1 MTDNNKEQKKT
12 ASEKIS
18 NFLAKYRFFLIGIIV
33 ACIVVAIVLGIVLTV
48 MDSSKEKAL
57 SQLDKI
63 VYSLTQVSAEELPA
77 AQDKALDDI
86 LALTQGKGGKV
97 AKVRGNM
104 AAAEIYFSRQQW
116 QEACDAW
123 LNAALADEKAY
134 TAAVCYFNAAVAY
147 EELGNSEAAL
157 ANYEKVL
164 QDSEC
169 LFVPRAIFSLGR
181 INESLNDYA
190 TASNWYNKLVDEYAS
205 DNWASL
211 AKSRL
216 IELEIE
222 SKIQ

>member
-104 AAAEIYFSRQQW
+104 AATEIYFSRQQW

-123 LNAALADEKAY
+123 LNAALADEKPILQLFAIS
-134 TAAVCYFNAAVAY
+134 TQLLHMKSLEIQKLHLLTMKKYFRIQNV
-147 EELGNSEAAL
+147 
-157 ANYEKVL
+157 
-164 QDSEC
+164 C
-169 LFVPRAIFSLGR
+169 LFQEQFLAL
-181 INESLNDYA
+181 
-190 TASNWYNKLVDEYAS
+190 DE
-205 DNWASL
+205 
-211 AKSRL
+211 
-216 IELEIE
+216 
-222 SKIQ
+222 